1 MKAMI
6 FAAGLGTRL
15 KPLTDTCPKALIP
28 VGGKPM
34 LQIVIEQ
41 LKKYGF
47 NEIILNVHYLAEQIY
62 DFVEQNNQFGISINF
77 SDETKELLET
87 GGGLWKAR
95 DFFDDGK
102 PFLLCNADV
111 LTNIDLEKFY
121 NAHVQSNA
129 ISTLAVRER
138 NSSRYLLFDD
148 EDILFG
154 WENVKTHE
162 VKIPRKSKRHCERSV
177 AISENEVDGFVPRHD
192 EPYPLHERAF
202 SGYHIISP
210 EIFKT
215 CKRDGI
221 FSMVDWYLDI
231 CNEHTITCFHH
242 NDDIWIDIG
251 SPEQLEKANEVIQ
264 L

>member
-1 MKAMI
+1 MI

-15 KPLTDTCPKALIP
+15 KPLTDNCPKALIP
-28 VGGKPM
+28 VGDKPM

-62 DFVEQNNQFGISINF
+62 DFIEQNNQFGISISF
-77 SDETKELLET
+77 SDETNELLET
-87 GGGLWKAR
+87 GGGLWKAHH
-95 DFFDDGK
+95 FFDDGK

-111 LTNIDLEKFY
+111 LTNINLEKFY
-121 NAHVQSNA
+121 SAHLQSNA
-129 ISTLAVRER
+129 ISTLAIRER

-148 EDILFG
+148 DDILFG

-162 VKIPRKSKRHCERSV
+162 VKISRKLTTHNSRLTT
-177 AISENEVDGFVPRHD
+177 ENYQH
-192 EPYPLHERAF
+192 PLHERAF

-210 EIFKT
+210 EIFTT
-215 CKRDGI
+215 CKRQGV

-231 CNEHTITCFHH
+231 CNEHTIKCYHH
-242 NDDIWIDIG
+242 NDDVWIDIG
-251 SPEQLEKANEVIQ
+251 SPEQLVKANEVIAIF
-264 L
+264 